1 MKYKDII
8 EDLVCTG
15 LGVILVTWTKDPFLS
30 IFILLILLVIYKL
43 IRAFFSK

>member
-8 EDLVCTG
+8 EDLVWTV

-30 IFILLILLVIYKL
+30 IFIFLILTVIYKL
-43 IRAFFSK
+43 IRAYFSK

>member
-1 MKYKDII
+1 MKYKNII
-8 EDLVCTG
+8 EDLVCAG

-43 IRAFFSK
+43 IRAYFSK

>member
-1 MKYKDII
+1 MKYKNII
-8 EDLVCTG
+8 EDLVCAA

-43 IRAFFSK
+43 IRAYFSK